1 MKKFFK
7 EFKEFISRGNI
18 IDLAVA
24 VVVGGAFGK
33 IVTSL
38 VNYIIMPLIS
48 LLAGGV
54 SIEDWKWVIKPA
66 DEVAGTAE
74 SALQYGIF
82 IQDILYFLI
91 ISFFIFLAIRLIQKS
106 KQNLDKIKDGVV
118 IKTKNIGRKFK
129 SSSNEEFSETS
140 QPLQESSEIKED

>member
-66 DEVAGTAE
+66 DEIAGTAE
-74 SALQYGIF
+74 SALHYGIF

-91 ISFFIFLAIRLIQKS
+91 ISFFIFLAIRLIQRS
-106 KQNLDKIKDGVV
+106 KQNIDKLKDGVMTS
-118 IKTKNIGRKFK
+118 TKRIGRKTKK
-129 SSSNEEFSETS
+129 SADEQPAESVVTESNATIE
-140 QPLQESSEIKED
+140 